1 MSKRHRHR
9 KPDDSGHADRVAKYH
24 AIVAELSIQSG
35 RPVDD
40 LRVID
45 AAWCRLAA
53 ENMREQ
59 ILHGLPTEIGD
70 LERAAAVLNSI
81 LPTKPTELTVK
92 FIDQGFCKTCK
103 AALSPDELAEI
114 EETRQGRQTKRD
126 IAPVDNAPAV
136 PADAP
141 AVTPAA
147 KPPPSPPA
155 PPPNEL
161 PLRSVHDHVA
171 APLKRDEPW
180 RSSIGSEFRRFDTPE
195 SV

>member
-9 KPDDSGHADRVAKYH
+9 KPDDSGHADRAAKYH

-92 FIDQGFCKTCK
+92 FIDEGFCKH
-103 AALSPDELAEI
+103 ARRHS
-114 EETRQGRQTKRD
+114 
-126 IAPVDNAPAV
+126 V
-136 PADAP
+136 PM
-141 AVTPAA
+141 
-147 KPPPSPPA
+147 
-155 PPPNEL
+155 NW
-161 PLRSVHDHVA
+161 LRSRKPDKGG
-171 APLKRDEPW
+171 KR
-180 RSSIGSEFRRFDTPE
+180 SEI
-195 SV
+195 